1 MTILSAKKC
10 WTFMEQGL
18 VNCKIM
24 LASGVMS
31 VSGESVLKRRGGRLI
46 SRNVDLWRSYQKFIR
61 PTKTAVPLL
70 GHLQKPFA
78 KARWFNGVNF
88 IALVCYNW
96 NRTDFD
102 LMKRSKKKHVLS
114 CFHAKAA
121 RPPAQTVIVCNCL
134 HIQKNPSAY
143 NMAMNFPAARAAWGA
158 QRPRPSPRPL
168 RWTAGCNSAWSMV
181 FYGFLG
187 LPWFTLRVR

>member
-1 MTILSAKKC
+1 
-10 WTFMEQGL
+10 
-18 VNCKIM
+18 
-24 LASGVMS
+24 MS

-88 IALVCYNW
+88 IALVCYNR

-102 LMKRSKKKHVLS
+102 LMKRIKKKHVLS